1 MESLTDPQ
9 KNSMKR
15 QATDKIRE
23 IFETLD
29 LGSFYEAENKLIG
42 TCPVHDGDN
51 TTAFNINVDPTSE
64 YYGVWFCN
72 SHGCH
77 EDHGNDIIGLIKGV
91 LEQKTDK
98 EQTFI
103 DAVNFLKKFVSGKIE
118 GQDNL
123 KYNVEDSRID
133 KIFHNRS
140 YNRVVCRRDQVVR
153 GLSIPCKYYL
163 ARGFSKEV
171 LTEFD
176 VGYCS
181 TRGKQMH
188 NRTVFPVYDKSG
200 TNMIG
205 AVGRAT
211 STEQSSKWVNSK
223 GFNTG
228 NALYNYG
235 KAFDSLKISG
245 SAVLVEGQGDILKLW
260 QSGITNCVG
269 LFTCK
274 ISDRQT
280 ILLEEASV
288 NTLYL
293 ALDNDEPGRKGR
305 NEIREK
311 FGQIFNIIDI
321 KFDKHD
327 IGDMTTEEIIDVIR
341 PQINKTSRQ

>member
-1 MESLTDPQ
+1 MMESLTDPQ
-9 KNSMKR
+9 KKAIKR

-23 IFETLD
+23 IMESLD
-29 LGSFYEAENKLIG
+29 IEEFYESENKMIG
-42 TCPVHDGDN
+42 SCPVHDGDN
-51 TTAFNINVDPTSE
+51 STAFNINVDPTSE
-64 YYGVWFCN
+64 YYGIWFCN

-77 EDHGNDIIGLIKGV
+77 EDHGNDIFGLIKGV
-91 LEQKTDK
+91 LEQKTQK

-133 KIFHNRS
+133 KIFHNGMI
-140 YNRVVCRRDQVVR
+140 NKVVCTRDQVVR
-153 GLSIPCKYYL
+153 GLKIPCPHYL
-163 ARGFSKEV
+163 SRGFTEEV
-171 LTEFD
+171 LKEFD

-181 TRGKQMH
+181 TTGKQMY

-200 TNMIG
+200 ISMIG
-205 AVGRAT
+205 AVGRAV
-211 STEQSSKWVNSK
+211 SSEQSSKWVNSK

-235 KAFDSLKISG
+235 KAFDSLKRSG
-245 SAVLVEGQGDILKLW
+245 AAILVEGQGDILKLW

-288 NTLYL
+288 DTLYL

-305 NEIREK
+305 EEIRKK

-321 KFDKHD
+321 KFDQHD
-327 IGDMTTEEIIDVIR
+327 IGDMTTEEIVQVIK
-341 PQINKTSRQ
+341 PQIGR

>member
-1 MESLTDPQ
+1 MESLTEPQ

-15 QATDKIRE
+15 EATDKIEE
-23 IFETLD
+23 ILEA
-29 LGSFYEAENKLIG
+29 LGLEGFYQSEHKLIG
-42 TCPVHDGDN
+42 SCPVHDGDN
-51 TTAFNINVDPTSE
+51 STAFNINVDPTSE
-64 YYGVWFCN
+64 YYGIWFCN

-77 EDHGNDIIGLIKGV
+77 EDHGNDVFGLIKGI
-91 LEQKTDK
+91 LEQKTDQDK
-98 EQTFI
+98 TFI
-103 DAVNFLKKFVSGKIE
+103 DAVNFLKKFVSGKIT

-123 KYNVEDSRID
+123 KHNVEESRID
-133 KIFHNRS
+133 KIFHSGIVNKALCSRS
-140 YNRVVCRRDQVVR
+140 QVVR
-153 GLSIPCKYYL
+153 GLIIPCTHYL
-163 ARGFSKEV
+163 DRGFTEEV

-176 VGYCS
+176 VGYCN
-181 TRGKQMH
+181 TTGKQMY

-200 TNMIG
+200 ENMIG
-205 AVGRAT
+205 AVGRAV
-211 STEQSSKWVNSK
+211 SPNQASKWVNSK

-235 KAFDSLKISG
+235 KAFDSLKRSG
-245 SAVLVEGQGDILKLW
+245 AAILVEGQGDILKLW

-288 NTLYL
+288 DTLYL

-305 NEIREK
+305 EEIRKK
-311 FGQIFNIIDI
+311 FGQIFNIIDL

-327 IGDMTTEEIIDVIR
+327 IGDMTTEEIVTLIK
-341 PQINKTSRQ
+341 PQIGR